1 MQSGWR
7 CRDPAICKAPTK
19 QPVSG
24 TRCAATSGSTTS
36 VRDTAVGGSTSS
48 GAAVSPTSS
57 TCTAPPV
64 LPRQRR
70 CLQRSASSA
79 APRSPS
85 SCTTTAAGDSTWIRP
100 LPGAPN
106 DAIYPAGTVCAH
118 VQRHHASGSGPA
130 RCCTS
135 AAAGRAGR
143 PGTSSMRS
151 LGGTRD
157 ALTRP
162 RFAPDLRAPGHC
174 TTRAAAMTGVSASS
188 GMPATAPGRR
198 RVRWGRVL
206 APLVSLV
213 IVGGVFFYF
222 LPQFASISDVWAS
235 IRSMTWLETT
245 TLVLVA
251 LWNLATYWF
260 VMVSTMP
267 GLTIPQAAVVTES
280 STAVANTVPAGGA
293 VGIAMSYGMYASWG
307 FSRSRSS
314 VSLLVAGVWNNF
326 VKLAMP
332 VLALALLAFSGGGAS
347 GGRIIAG
354 SLGIAGLVAAI
365 TVFALLLRSRN
376 MARRIGLMAGR
387 VGSALIKPLRRPAVQ
402 GWELATMKFRDRTLL
417 LLRARWLLITVTTL
431 ISHLSLFLVL
441 LLALRH
447 VGVSEQE
454 VSWVEAL
461 AVFAFAR
468 LLSAV
473 PLTPGGLGVVE
484 VALITG
490 LSAAGG
496 ARAQVAAGVLIFRA
510 LTYVLP
516 IPVGLATYVFW
527 RRNRSWRRP
536 PNGAPRTSLVPE
548 ST

>member
-1 MQSGWR
+1 
-7 CRDPAICKAPTK
+7 
-19 QPVSG
+19 
-24 TRCAATSGSTTS
+24 
-36 VRDTAVGGSTSS
+36 
-48 GAAVSPTSS
+48 
-57 TCTAPPV
+57 
-64 LPRQRR
+64 
-70 CLQRSASSA
+70 
-79 APRSPS
+79 
-85 SCTTTAAGDSTWIRP
+85 
-100 LPGAPN
+100 
-106 DAIYPAGTVCAH
+106 
-118 VQRHHASGSGPA
+118 
-130 RCCTS
+130 
-135 AAAGRAGR
+135 
-143 PGTSSMRS
+143 
-151 LGGTRD
+151 
-157 ALTRP
+157 
-162 RFAPDLRAPGHC
+162 
-174 TTRAAAMTGVSASS
+174 MTGVSASS

-206 APLVSLV
+206 APLVSLA

-222 LPQFASISDVWAS
+222 LPQFTSISDVWAS

-293 VGIAMSYGMYASWG
+293 VGIAMSYGMYSSWG
-307 FSRSRSS
+307 FSRS
-314 VSLLVAGVWNNF
+314 
-326 VKLAMP
+326 
-332 VLALALLAFSGGGAS
+332 
-347 GGRIIAG
+347 
-354 SLGIAGLVAAI
+354 
-365 TVFALLLRSRN
+365 LLLRSRD

-387 VGSALIKPLRRPAVQ
+387 VGSALIKPLRRPPVQ

-431 ISHLSLFLVL
+431 VSHLSLFLVL